1 MSVILYPKNLNTSS
15 LIIIQFMIP
24 RYNTWNPKQSSSW
37 FQIFRKISQSKG
49 VEKRLMTNYPTSLKR
64 IMIVKYDTH
73 AYTHI
78 NIPLKILPQEKIFQS
93 FFSVKY

>member
-1 MSVILYPKNLNTSS
+1 
-15 LIIIQFMIP
+15 
-24 RYNTWNPKQSSSW
+24 
-37 FQIFRKISQSKG
+37 
-49 VEKRLMTNYPTSLKR
+49 
-64 IMIVKYDTH
+64 MIVKYDTH